1 MFKHFVCYLPL
12 VRHPCG
18 PREASSITLSIH
30 SAPCVFP
37 PLGFP
42 FQKALSIC
50 LLFKWMRFNCKHNR
64 ICWCER
70 VFWTLCLQHTHRTVR
85 GETCSP
91 LYQMRSFMILAT
103 YFGCSVRCF
112 LSKVL
117 ACGLRRSS
125 FSSGVL
131 QVSTCHVRTWV
142 IYFTESADHGVG
154 VCVSGQSSSITTVRL
169 PELIR
174 LGLILL

>member
-1 MFKHFVCYLPL
+1 MDAVQLQTQPDLL
-12 VRHPCG
+12 VRGGILDTVFTAH
-18 PREASSITLSIH
+18 TLDSQRGNLLTAISNEIFH
-30 SAPCVFP
+30 DPGHLFWM
-37 PLGFP
+37 LGG
-42 FQKALSIC
+42 L
-50 LLFKWMRFNCKHNR
+50 
-64 ICWCER
+64 
-70 VFWTLCLQHTHRTVR
+70 
-85 GETCSP
+85 
-91 LYQMRSFMILAT
+91 
-103 YFGCSVRCF
+103 F

-125 FSSGVL
+125 FSDGVL

-174 LGLILL
+174 TDLILL